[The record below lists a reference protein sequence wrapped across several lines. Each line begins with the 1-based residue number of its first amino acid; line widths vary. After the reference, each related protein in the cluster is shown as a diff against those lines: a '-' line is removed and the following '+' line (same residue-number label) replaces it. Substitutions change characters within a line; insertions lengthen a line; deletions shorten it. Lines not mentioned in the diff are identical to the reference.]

1 MRKLYTKTAE
11 KMAEAVRYYLMLASD
26 DYEKKYSA
34 YLAAGEKVKS
44 NLKSDVARQAFDEL
58 FEKMNE
64 KLTQELLRT
73 ILILTDSKREVPLFT
88 LNTTYIMRNG
98 EILTLR
104 NRVAA
109 DLYFNTDILIEFEN
123 AHKKLTAFHL
133 GTAKEYISELFEN
146 AYEYYC

>member
-11 KMAEAVRYYLMLASD
+11 KIADTVRYYLMLASD

-34 YLAAGEKVKS
+34 YLATGEKVKS
-44 NLKSDVARQAFDEL
+44 NLKSEGARQAFDEL
-58 FEKMNE
+58 SDKMNE
-64 KLTQELLRT
+64 KLVQELLRT

-88 LNTTYIMRNG
+88 LNTTYLMRNG

-104 NRVAA
+104 NKVAS
-109 DLYFNTDILIEFEN
+109 DLCFKADILTEYEN

-133 GTAKEYISELFEN
+133 GTAKEYISEFF
-146 AYEYYC
+146 